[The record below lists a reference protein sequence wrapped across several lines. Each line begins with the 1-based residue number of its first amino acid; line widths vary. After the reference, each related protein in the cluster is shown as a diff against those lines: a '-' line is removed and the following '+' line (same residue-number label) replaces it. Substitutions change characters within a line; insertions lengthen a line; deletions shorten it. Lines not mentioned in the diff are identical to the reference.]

1 MPDPVTGAVAGAGMI
16 GVGGFMAEKGNRKQ
30 QDAIRRANEWLM
42 GHFEDLSGEVD
53 DRYEGLLG
61 QYSDLM
67 MGEDSGY
74 TATYNQ
80 LTGDLD
86 SMYDSMLSEFRTGRE
101 EVLSAY
107 DVGRTNTLA
116 AIDQST
122 QDAQRRAIAS
132 QAFTGMGN
140 TSFGAAQVAGL
151 GAQGAMQKGVVE
163 EQYATGRANIL
174 GQTTAGIAGI
184 QGQQIAS
191 TQGLG
196 SQYMSGMS
204 HYASSLAS
212 MQQAQ
217 TGLHANLMG
226 QPAQTAYSG
235 MMQSAQIPTGSAFW
249 GGQIAGIGSG
259 LISSAA
265 VGAFGA

>member
-1 MPDPVTGAVAGAGMI
+1 MPDPGLPLSIA
-16 GVGGFMAEKGNRKQ
+16 GGFMSERGNRQ
-30 QDAIRRANEWLM
+30 QQQAIGEAGNWLM
-42 GHFEDLSGEVD
+42 GHFEGIAGDVNEQ
-53 DRYEGLLG
+53 YENLLA

-67 MGEDSGY
+67 MGPDSGY

-86 SMYDSMLSEFRTGRE
+86 SMYDNMLSEFRTGRE

-107 DVGRTNTLA
+107 DIGRTNTLA

-122 QDAQRRAIAS
+122 QDAQRRAVAS

-140 TSFGAAQVAGL
+140 TSFGAAQVAGI
-151 GAQGAMQKGVVE
+151 GTQGALQKGVVE

-196 SQYMSGMS
+196 SQYMGGMQN
-204 HYASSLAS
+204 YASSLAS

-217 TGLHANLMG
+217 TGMYANLMG
-226 QPAQTAYSG
+226 TPAQSVYSG

-249 GGQIAGIGSG
+249 GPQLAGIGSG
-259 LISSAA
+259 LSGGFA
-265 VGAFGA
+265 